1 MYFSLP
7 SFRLTFLED
16 DDEKDD
22 DEKDD
27 AEEEEEAPAVAGTG
41 SADIQQMGKGGDQ
54 RELTAVQ
61 SSSVLVGNAGNRQVS
76 QLRGV
81 T

>member
-41 SADIQQMGKGGDQ
+41 SADI
-54 RELTAVQ
+54 LFA
-61 SSSVLVGNAGNRQVS
+61 S
-76 QLRGV
+76 
-81 T
+81 